1 MIRNNLFIATILVC
15 VLGAPMA
22 AEAQLTP
29 SSDNPIEIE
38 ADNAIEWLRDQSQY
52 IARGNAI
59 ASQGD
64 YSVKADAL
72 IADYKETEAGK
83 TEVWRFTAD
92 KNVVIKTGEY
102 TAYGDKVVH
111 DVKNEKTV
119 MTGKVMKI
127 ESGSDYL
134 TARDQIIF
142 WGLENKAK
150 AMGRPKARQD
160 NKIVE
165 SDEMTAYFKK
175 NKTGKLELKEVHANG
190 DVIIVTPLEVLRGEK
205 AVYTL
210 ETGKAR
216 LTGNVR
222 ITRGSNQLNG
232 EEVILDTVAGTST
245 IKTKEN
251 DTDPVTGEKKRV
263 RGLFSLQS
271 E

>member
-1 MIRNNLFIATILVC
+1 MIRSSLFIFSFIVC
-15 VLGAPMA
+15 VLGEPMVA
-22 AEAQLTP
+22 KAQLTP

-38 ADNAIEWLRDQSQY
+38 ADNAIEWLRDKSQY
-52 IARGNAI
+52 VARGNAI

-72 IADYKETEAGK
+72 IADYTETEAGK

-111 DVKNEKTV
+111 DVKKEKTV
-119 MTGKVMKI
+119 MTGDHMKI

-134 TARDQIIF
+134 TADNEIIF
-142 WGLENKAK
+142 WGLDNKAK
-150 AMGRPKARQD
+150 ATGRPKARQD

-165 SDEMTAYFKK
+165 ANDMTAYFKK
-175 NKTGKLELKEVHANG
+175 TPSGKLELKEVHATG
-190 DVIIVTPLEVLRGEK
+190 DVIIVTPLEVLRGNK

-210 ETGKAR
+210 ETGKAK

-245 IKTKEN
+245 ITTTTDK
-251 DTDPVTGEKKRV
+251 DPVTGEKKRV